1 MCYYI
6 ILKMFVYN
14 YIFVNLFVKVDFI
27 FLKVF
32 LNMFLLL
39 RFLEVR
45 KRKISFRDEEVRN
58 IV

>member
-32 LNMFLLL
+32 LNTFLLL